1 MLGRGRDADAVICG
15 HSHRPRFDD
24 SGGLPVL
31 NPGSHAQP
39 RGNRPAHAELDPA
52 RGTGTDRG
60 EDSAAG
66 GLDGRLVTPDGE
78 VFEEF
83 RIDP

>member
-24 SGGLPVL
+24 AGGLPIL

-39 RGNRPAHAELDPA
+39 RGNRPAHAELTPVE
-52 RGTGTDRG
+52 G
-60 EDSAAG
+60 ESGG

-78 VFEEF
+78 PFETF
-83 RIDP
+83 RIEGTNVE